1 MFVKSK
7 FFLLSLILGSTSL
20 GIAGASLAATT
31 HDHSQA
37 EGVHALQLKAGERWA
52 TDAPLRKAM
61 GALMLQNLE
70 AHFDGRPLP
79 TPVS

>member
-37 EGVHALQLKAGERWA
+37 EGVHALQLKAGER
-52 TDAPLRKAM
+52 
-61 GALMLQNLE
+61 
-70 AHFDGRPLP
+70 
-79 TPVS
+79 